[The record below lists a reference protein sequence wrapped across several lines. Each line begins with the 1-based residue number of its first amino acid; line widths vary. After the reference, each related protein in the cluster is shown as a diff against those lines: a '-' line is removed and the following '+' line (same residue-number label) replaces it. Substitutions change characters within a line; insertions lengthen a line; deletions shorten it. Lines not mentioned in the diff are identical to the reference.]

1 MVIED
6 KVKALLEEKFLEED
20 YKDCFT
26 IEVKQNNSKVQVFID
41 SDNELSLA
49 RCTKISR
56 YLEAIIDEKG
66 WLGPK
71 YILEVSSP
79 GASKPLV
86 ERQYKKHVGRKV
98 SIELKDT
105 EEIVEGELK
114 EVSDDK
120 LCVFYIEI
128 HKEKKRKIKTEIN
141 RWIDFLYINK
151 IKVIIS
157 F

>member
-6 KVKALLEEKFLEED
+6 KIKALLEEKFQEED
-20 YKDCFT
+20 FNDCYV
-26 IEVKQNNSKVQVFID
+26 IEVQQNNSKVQVFID
-41 SDNELSLA
+41 SDGDLSLG

-56 YLEAIIDEKG
+56 HLEAIIDENE

-98 SIELKDT
+98 SIL
-105 EEIVEGELK
+105 EEGSEEAIEAKLM

-120 LCVFYIEI
+120 LRVFYVVVTR
-128 HKEKKRKIKTEIN
+128 EKKKKIKNEID
-141 RWIDFLYINK
+141 RWIDFANINE

>member
-1 MVIED
+1 MIDD
-6 KVKALLEEKFLEED
+6 KIKALLDEKFLEEEFT
-20 YKDCFT
+20 DCFL

-41 SDNELSLA
+41 SDNSLSLA

-56 YLEAIIDEKG
+56 YLEAVIDEEG

-86 ERQYKKHVGRKV
+86 ERQYKKHIGRKV
-98 SIELKDT
+98 SIELKDDDDKI
-105 EEIVEGELK
+105 EAELK
-114 EVSDDK
+114 EVGEDK
-120 LCVFYIEI
+120 LRVYYVEVTR
-128 HKEKKRKIKTEIN
+128 EKKKKIKTEID
-141 RWIDFLYINK
+141 RWIDFSNINK

>member
-6 KVKALLEEKFLEED
+6 KIKALLEEKFQEED
-20 YKDCFT
+20 FDDCYV
-26 IEVKQNNSKVQVFID
+26 IEVQQNNSKVQVFID
-41 SDNELSLA
+41 SDNNLSLG

-56 YLEAIIDEKG
+56 HLEAIIDEKE

-98 SIELKDT
+98 SIQLEG
-105 EEIVEGELK
+105 EEEPLEAELK
-114 EVSDDK
+114 EVAEDK
-120 LCVFYIEI
+120 LRVFYIVI
-128 HKEKKRKIKTEIN
+128 TREKKKKIKNEID
-141 RWIDFLYINK
+141 RWIDFANINE